1 MLGSDEIVN
10 GSETIQ
16 IRSERRDAAENRQ
29 RILNAALK
37 LFEQYGVEQVS
48 MNQIANE
55 AQVGPGTLYRRYR
68 NKGELCM
75 DLIKDN
81 IVLLFDDIET
91 YLKENCSYPPSQRL
105 KGILNLFIRFREKKA
120 QLLTGVEESSSTNPL
135 KPRMRSPLYDELHQ
149 LLVELFEEMNAIEQT
164 HFNSVFRADIL
175 LTALRSDSYL
185 FQRDVRNYSPEM
197 ILEQLCALFILHK

>member
-1 MLGSDEIVN
+1 MNGSD
-10 GSETIQ
+10 TIQ

-81 IVLLFDDIET
+81 IVLFFDDIET
-91 YLKENCSYPPSQRL
+91 YLKGNCCYPPSQRL

-135 KPRMRSPLYDELHQ
+135 RYRMRSPLYDELHQ
-149 LLVELFEEMNAIEQT
+149 LLVELFDEMNATEQT

-185 FQRDVRNYSPEM
+185 FQRDVRDYSPEM

>member
-10 GSETIQ
+10 GSEISQ
-16 IRSERRDAAENRQ
+16 IRLERRDAAENRQ
-29 RILNAALK
+29 RILYAALK

-55 AQVGPGTLYRRYR
+55 ALVGPGTLYRRYR
-68 NKGELCM
+68 SKGELCM

-81 IVLLFDDIET
+81 IVQLFDDIET
-91 YLKENCSYPPSQRL
+91 YLRDNCSFTPSQRL
-105 KGILNLFIRFREKKA
+105 KGILNLFIRFRERKA
-120 QLLTGVEESSSTNPL
+120 QLITGVEESSSTNSL
-135 KPRMRSPLYDELHQ
+135 KSRMRSPLYDELHQ
-149 LLVELFEEMNAIEQT
+149 LLVELFDEMNATERT
-164 HFNSVFRADIL
+164 NFNSVFRADIL

-185 FQRDVRNYSPEM
+185 FQKDVRNYSPEM